1 MLGLTAT
8 PIPEAQAY
16 FNNNEIAKYTYD
28 DSVVDGVN
36 VPARVYR
43 IITEAT
49 VHGGTI
55 AEGET
60 VTDVNR
66 AGEVID
72 TYTAQ
77 NRIDYAPNQLDRSV
91 INPNQI
97 EAVLKSYMDGNIL
110 KKRNCKRVINFDECF
125 TTHVGEKTA
134 DINPTSICGQYLSEH
149 PGLDV
154 QKLIDA
160 ASITPARAK
169 SRYQQ
174 KTRYDSGTIVPN
186 GDDLL
191 MAFAKLDDKGKGRF
205 FTRDEYLRC
214 LDLLWRGLENH
225 YSEKDVCVPILGAGT
240 TSFDGGSG
248 ASISQQDLLNMMTW
262 SYKLSSHKIKAP
274 HRLRIVCKKSRGFS
288 INNIDK

>member
-1 MLGLTAT
+1 MV
-8 PIPEAQAY
+8 Q
-16 FNNNEIAKYTYD
+16 FQ
-28 DSVVDGVN
+28 
-36 VPARVYR
+36 
-43 IITEAT
+43 IISIRC
-49 VHGGTI
+49 GG
-55 AEGET
+55 
-60 VTDVNR
+60 
-66 AGEVID
+66 
-72 TYTAQ
+72 
-77 NRIDYAPNQLDRSV
+77 
-91 INPNQI
+91 
-97 EAVLKSYMDGNIL
+97 
-110 KKRNCKRVINFDECF
+110 
-125 TTHVGEKTA
+125 
-134 DINPTSICGQYLSEH
+134 
-149 PGLDV
+149 
-154 QKLIDA
+154 
-160 ASITPARAK
+160 ITPSCDGFKLHNELPIILIIRK
-169 SRYQQ
+169 QEVN
-174 KTRYDSGTIVPN
+174 RYDSGTIVPN